1 MKNRDRNLRVIYSNS
16 RSNKMNKQNCISEAD
31 FARLC
36 HGDVTPDEKKA
47 ILDHVEVCAECREN
61 WQQVSAGA
69 QHVQSL
75 LFKAAGKTKETLR
88 CLSEDQI
95 RQYIADTLDQH
106 SRQIADRHLDRCS
119 KCRDAVALKYAEAYE
134 KEGGAWWNRYVEE
147 QLLSLLSLLPQAE
160 LNEIIGELETA
171 PSQSD
176 ISGQIIRLP
185 ILEPASGEAMRLAAA
200 TGKGFSSQTIRQDDP
215 AFEIELV
222 QFGEQLRM
230 TIRSLAEDSSQK
242 ECLARVNFLEQDR
255 CRLSMVV
262 LIEDGQGRCIVQ
274 SDEVRKLKLDKESLS
289 LRVEL
294 VDTIA
299 KLAEA
304 GPEAYVPILER
315 LLRHEDPNIRRSAVA
330 VTARIC
336 GPKSRPLIEPLS
348 NDKDESVRSAVKKA
362 LDQFPGL

>member
-1 MKNRDRNLRVIYSNS
+1 
-16 RSNKMNKQNCISEAD
+16 MNKHNCISEAD

-36 HGDVTPDEKKA
+36 HGDTTPDEKKA
-47 ILDHVEVCAECREN
+47 ILEHIEVCAECREN
-61 WQQVSAGA
+61 WEQVSAGA
-69 QHVQSL
+69 QHMQSL
-75 LFKAAGKTKETLR
+75 LSKAASKAKETLK

-95 RQYIADTLDQH
+95 SQYVADKLDPQRRH
-106 SRQIADRHLDRCS
+106 AADRHLGKCS
-119 KCRDAVALKYAEAYE
+119 MCRDALAAKYAEAYD
-134 KEGGAWWNRYVEE
+134 KEGGAWWNQYVEE

-160 LNEIIGELETA
+160 LNEIVDELETE
-171 PSQSD
+171 PSQSELT
-176 ISGQIIRLP
+176 GQVIRLP
-185 ILEPASGEAMRLAAA
+185 ILEPARGEAMRLAAA
-200 TGKGFSSQTIRQDDP
+200 TGKGFFTQTVRQDDP
-215 AFEIELV
+215 PFEIELV

-274 SDEVRKLKLDKESLS
+274 PDEVRKLKLDQESFA

-299 KLAEA
+299 KLAESGA
-304 GPEAYVPILER
+304 EAYVPILER

-330 VTARIC
+330 VTVRIC
-336 GPKSRPLIEPLS
+336 GPQARSLIESLS
-348 NDKDESVRSAVKKA
+348 NDKDDSVRSAVKKA